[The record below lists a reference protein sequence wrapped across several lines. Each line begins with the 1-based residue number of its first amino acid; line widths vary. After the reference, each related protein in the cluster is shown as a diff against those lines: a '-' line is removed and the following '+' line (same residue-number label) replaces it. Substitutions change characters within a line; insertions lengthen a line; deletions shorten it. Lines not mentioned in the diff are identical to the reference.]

1 MIELNV
7 LNQEYYLRTREILW
21 YREMKKAIS
30 LILDEKKT
38 AEDIRELSNKENIF
52 NASSTSRARDMQRT
66 IIRRIAAVNQE
77 YLVFFLKQTV
87 EVQEQMSIIMVML
100 TDHAFLDFMNLVYR
114 EKLIKGDLILH
125 DGDIMGFFH
134 GLQEKNERTAKWT
147 DASIKKVRDNYK
159 SMLKEAGM
167 LSDAGANR
175 KIIKPI
181 INKEMK
187 DFLDVQG
194 LDRIYRILAGERE

>member
-1 MIELNV
+1 MIGLDV

-21 YREMKKAIS
+21 YREMKKSIF
-30 LILDEKKT
+30 LFVDEAKT
-38 AEDIRELSNKENIF
+38 AEDIRELSQTENIF
-52 NASSTSRARDMQRT
+52 NASSASRARDMQRA
-66 IIRRIAAVNQE
+66 IVRRISAVNKE
-77 YLVFFLKQTV
+77 YLVFFLKQTA
-87 EVQEQMSIIMVML
+87 EVQELLTVIMVML
-100 TDHAFLDFMNLVYR
+100 TDHTFLDFMNLIFR

-147 DASIKKVRDNYK
+147 DAGIKKVRDNYK

-167 LSDAGANR
+167 LSDTGTDR
-175 KIIKPI
+175 RIIKPI
-181 INKEMK
+181 ISRETK
-187 DFLDVQG
+187 DFLEAQG

>member
-52 NASSTSRARDMQRT
+52 NASSASRARDMQRT

>member
-1 MIELNV
+1 VIELNV

-52 NASSTSRARDMQRT
+52 NASSASRARDMQRT